1 VHPALLALATV
12 SVSLNALAQIGLRKT
27 MLAAG
32 PLPANASELA
42 RFVLSVGLSPWFLS
56 GMTCYALSI
65 VLWLL
70 VLAKAEVSLAYPL
83 LSIGYVITAAVGHF
97 YLGESVG
104 FVRLTG
110 IALICTGIVFVSR
123 SA

>member
-1 VHPALLALATV
+1 MHPAILALATV

-27 MLAAG
+27 MLSVG
-32 PLPANASELA
+32 PLPAFTSDVV
-42 RFVLSVGLSPWFLS
+42 RFLWSIGLNPWFLG

-65 VLWLL
+65 GLWLL

-83 LSIGYVITAAVGHF
+83 LSIGYLITAVVGYF

-104 FVRLTG
+104 YLRLIG
-110 IALICTGIVFVSR
+110 IALICAGIVFVSR

>member
-1 VHPALLALATV
+1 MHPAILALATV

-27 MLAAG
+27 MLSVG
-32 PLPANASELA
+32 PLPAFASDVV
-42 RFVLSVGLSPWFLS
+42 RFLWSIALNPWFLG

-65 VLWLL
+65 GLWLL

-83 LSIGYVITAAVGHF
+83 LSIGYLITAVVGYF

-104 FVRLTG
+104 YLRLIG
-110 IALICTGIVFVSR
+110 IALICAGIVFVSR

>member
-1 VHPALLALATV
+1 MHPAILALATV

-27 MLAAG
+27 MLSVG
-32 PLPANASELA
+32 PLPAFSSDAV
-42 RFVLSVGLSPWFLS
+42 RFLGSIGLSPWFLG

-65 VLWLL
+65 GLWLL

-83 LSIGYVITAAVGHF
+83 LSIGYLITAAVGYF

-104 FVRLTG
+104 YLRLIG
-110 IALICTGIVFVSR
+110 IALICAGIVFVSQ

>member
-1 VHPALLALATV
+1 MHPAILALAAV

-32 PLPANASELA
+32 SLPAAVSDVV
-42 RFVLSVGLSPWFLS
+42 RFVLSVALNPWFLG

-65 VLWLL
+65 GLWLL
-70 VLAKAEVSLAYPL
+70 VLAKTEVSLAYPL

-104 FVRLTG
+104 YLRLTG
-110 IALICTGIVFVSR
+110 IALICAGIVFVSR

>member
-1 VHPALLALATV
+1 MHPAILALAAV

-32 PLPANASELA
+32 ALPAAASDIV
-42 RFVLSVGLSPWFLS
+42 RFVSSVGLSPWFLG

-65 VLWLL
+65 GLWLL
-70 VLAKAEVSLAYPL
+70 VLAKTEVSLAYPL

-104 FVRLTG
+104 YLRLTG
-110 IALICTGIVFVSR
+110 IALICAGIVFVSR